1 MKTEIISIF
10 SSGDGRDKALEL
22 AEKTGAYCGL
32 DTRSVLRLRL
42 LSEELIEL
50 IRSLASTLQG
60 DFWLET
66 SDNNVEIHLKT
77 TIPMDLQTRNEL
89 LAVSSSGK
97 NSAAKGIIGKIR
109 EMIASVTLPDDPNTK
124 SMTEQALGLLSL
136 GYQMGSYNSGSY
148 SWSMSSY
155 IASVNNSDS
164 DNDDANEAKDELE
177 RSIVAN
183 LADEV
188 KVNIVNSNVEV
199 AIFKSFG

>member
-136 GYQMGSYNSGSY
+136 GYQMGSYNSGAY

-155 IASVNNSDS
+155 ITSVNNSDS